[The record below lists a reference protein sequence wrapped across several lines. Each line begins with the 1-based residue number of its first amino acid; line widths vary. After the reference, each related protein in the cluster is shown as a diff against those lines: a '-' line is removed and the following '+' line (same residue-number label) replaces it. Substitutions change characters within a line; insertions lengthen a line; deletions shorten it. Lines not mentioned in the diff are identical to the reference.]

1 MYMFT
6 ERHYIAVAAL
16 LKKSEHNHPAL
27 IDEFCGLFA
36 KDNDRFK
43 PEKFKKASGFSEEIP
58 VLTPIDVKPRPL
70 AEEVMQEFKYAD
82 SLADSRHIT

>member
-16 LKKSEHNHPAL
+16 LKKSEHNHPSL
-27 IDEFCGLFA
+27 IEAFCELFD
-36 KDNDRFK
+36 KDNERFK
-43 PEKFKKASGFSEEIP
+43 PELFKKASGFSEEIP

-70 AEEVMQEFKYAD
+70 AKEVMQEFKYANWLSD
-82 SLADSRHIT
+82 PVN